1 MRRPPVLSAIAWGQP
16 MSAVYPP
23 EYQQSPP
30 RPPPLPPRR
39 RRSAGSTPAAVRSSR
54 RIARPVIGGIV
65 AIAMEFGIKDI
76 EVVR

>member
-1 MRRPPVLSAIAWGQP
+1 MWRPPVLSAIAWGEP

-30 RPPPLPPRR
+30 RPPPLSPRR

-54 RIARPVIGGIV
+54 RIALSVIGGIV
-65 AIAMEFGIKDI
+65 AIAMASGIKGI
-76 EVVR
+76 EVV